1 MTIDVVID
9 TETTGLC
16 DKSQVISIGYC
27 FRNPENDQ
35 IISSNVM
42 IKPDIER
49 MLSQDNYQEAL
60 EINKLTL
67 EEIKEHP
74 VSFHDAVKFV
84 KRDLIQKRSEN
95 RMGFNNEFRFLAYN
109 KDFDYRMLARLPDS
123 KWFTD
128 RMPSRLFAEELCG
141 HSDIVIPHG
150 VDITSKIE
158 NLSQR
163 LGKHRIMSQDLGD
176 CQSETACIMLR
187 ASERWGH
194 WSEYHQSYRWLSL
207 VDAYYAALRE
217 INERNDTFWTDYEIC
232 VNGNRYLA
240 TTFIDN
246 AHDSG
251 ADAIMALIVHETLQ
265 EASK

>member
-1 MTIDVVID
+1 MTFDIKYIDVVID

-16 DKSQVISIGYC
+16 AKSQVISIGYC
-27 FRNPENDQ
+27 FRNPETNQ

-42 IKPDIER
+42 VKPDIER

-67 EEIKEHP
+67 EQIKEHP

-84 KRDLIQKRSEN
+84 KKDLIQKRSEN
-95 RMGFNNEFRFLAYN
+95 GMGWNNQFRFLAYN

-128 RMPSRLFAEELCG
+128 RMPSRLFAEEVCDHYANHHEIG
-141 HSDIVIPHG
+141 
-150 VDITSKIE
+150 
-158 NLSQR
+158 NWR
-163 LGKHRIMSQDLGD
+163 CD

-217 INERNDTFWTDYEIC
+217 INERDDTFWTDYEIN

-240 TTFIDN
+240 TAFIDD

>member
-1 MTIDVVID
+1 MTFDIKYIDVVID

-16 DKSQVISIGYC
+16 SKSQVISIGYC
-27 FRNPENDQ
+27 FRNPGTNQ

-49 MLSQDNYQEAL
+49 MLSQDDYQQAL
-60 EINKLTL
+60 DINKITL

-74 VSFHDAVKFV
+74 VSFHDAVEFV
-84 KRDLIQKRSEN
+84 KKDLIRKRSEN
-95 RMGFNNEFRFLAYN
+95 GMNFNNHFRFLAYN
-109 KDFDYRMLARLPDS
+109 KDFDFRMLARLPNS
-123 KWFTD
+123 KWITD
-128 RMPSRLFAEELCG
+128 RMPSRLFSEEVCDHYANHHEIG
-141 HSDIVIPHG
+141 NWRCS
-150 VDITSKIE
+150 
-158 NLSQR
+158 
-163 LGKHRIMSQDLGD
+163 

-207 VDAYYAALRE
+207 VNAFYAALRA
-217 INERNDTFWTDYEIC
+217 INERNDTPGQNYELH

-240 TTFIDN
+240 ESLIQN

-251 ADAIMALIVHETLQ
+251 FDAIMALIVHETLQ
-265 EASK
+265 EASE